1 MSSSPFDH
9 FLNQHAESDHL
20 RIEFLKTELT
30 TGFTLA
36 SLAETE
42 RHIGD
47 DEAAARCLALAE
59 TAYSMLVQ
67 FLSDPKHAMHIADAE
82 NRHLTTGT
90 ECVREKLDGLLCR
103 KATTKSEAAVP
114 GQASTK

>member
-1 MSSSPFDH
+1 
-9 FLNQHAESDHL
+9 
-20 RIEFLKTELT
+20 LKTELT

-59 TAYSMLVQ
+59 TAYSTLVQ
-67 FLSDPKHAMHIADAE
+67 FLSDSKPAMHVADAE
-82 NRHLTTGT
+82 NQHLTTGM
-90 ECVREKLDGLLCR
+90 ERLREKLDGLR
-103 KATTKSEAAVP
+103 E
-114 GQASTK
+114 GG